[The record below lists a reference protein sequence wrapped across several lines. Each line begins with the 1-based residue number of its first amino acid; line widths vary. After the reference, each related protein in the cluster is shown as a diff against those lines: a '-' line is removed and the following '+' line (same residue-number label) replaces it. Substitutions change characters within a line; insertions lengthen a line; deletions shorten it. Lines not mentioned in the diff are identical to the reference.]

1 MTSRT
6 KEHQM
11 KNFQLEFDQL
21 CTDLADAI
29 SKLVNRVETH
39 QEKVKK
45 QFKNFRKKMNQ
56 TIIDSSLEKCRRDG
70 EIFRRTE
77 I

>member
-21 CTDLADAI
+21 RTGMLI
-29 SKLVNRVETH
+29 EVMH
-39 QEKVKK
+39 Q
-45 QFKNFRKKMNQ
+45 NY
-56 TIIDSSLEKCRRDG
+56 
-70 EIFRRTE
+70 
-77 I
+77 